1 MLVVSNIRSS
11 VCIYDHALLEMRKSK
26 ETIESVANPTGRI
39 LVEFVSPEGVV
50 HGSPI
55 EIPLSTDTEALQD
68 LLVAIERDLKA
79 PTDKS
84 EDSLADCPHSFC
96 ILSEDGNA
104 ELADITSDI
113 ASAVAGMKLS
123 GEKVLRVRY
132 HPLAQ
137 FRIRPVTRCS
147 ATMEGHTGPVLCA
160 AFSPDSTMLATGSGD
175 STVRIWDVLTGMPS
189 AVLSGQHKSWIL
201 TVAWSSCGKY
211 LLSGCKDNSVL
222 VWTNLDSSS
231 PSCIALKGHSKPVTC
246 AVWEP
251 YGLRV
256 ATGSMDNSVKL
267 WHGSSG
273 QCLVTLSSHTAP
285 VMQVRWSSV
294 TGRVYSGG
302 RDRVVK
308 VWDPSGRHIC
318 DLKGH
323 GHWINTIALNSDAI
337 ARTRKTKE
345 ECEATLASV
354 GGERVLSGSDDMTM
368 ILWKG
373 DKQVARMTG
382 HQKPVNSAVFSPDGR
397 FIASGSFDKSVRLWS
412 ALTGQYIAAFR
423 GHVGDVYLLAWSID
437 SRMLVSCSKDS
448 TIKVWDCQT
457 KKLKEDLPGH
467 ADEVFAVDWSPDGSA
482 VASGGRD
489 KVVKI
494 WRH

>member
-1 MLVVSNIRSS
+1 
-11 VCIYDHALLEMRKSK
+11 MRKTR
-26 ETIESVANPTGRI
+26 EVPENPIDDSGRI
-39 LVEFVSPEGVV
+39 LIEFVSPEGVV
-50 HGSPI
+50 MGAPV
-55 EIPLSTDTEALQD
+55 EIPMSADSDSLQE
-68 LLVAIERDLKA
+68 LLVSIERDSLSDK
-79 PTDKS
+79 KS
-84 EDSLADCPHSFC
+84 ESLADCPHSFC
-96 ILSEDGNA
+96 VLSDDGNT
-104 ELADITSDI
+104 EVADITSNI
-113 ASAVAGMKLS
+113 ATAVQGLKLS

-147 ATMEGHTGPVLCA
+147 ASMEGHTGPILCA
-160 AFSPDSTMLATGSGD
+160 AFSPNSTLLATGSGD
-175 STVRIWDVLTGMPS
+175 ATVRIWDVLSGMPS
-189 AVLSGQHKSWIL
+189 LVLTGNHKSWIL

-211 LLSGCKDNSVL
+211 LLSGCKDNSVQ
-222 VWTNLDSSS
+222 VWTNLDTST
-231 PSCIALKGHSKPVTC
+231 PSFVSLKGHTKPVTC

-267 WHGSSG
+267 WHGASG

-285 VMQVRWSSV
+285 VMQVRWSSM
-294 TGRVYSGG
+294 TGRIYSGG
-302 RDRVVK
+302 RDRVLK
-308 VWDPSGRHIC
+308 VWDPSGRHLA

-337 ARTRKTKE
+337 ARTQKTKE
-345 ECEATLASV
+345 ECQTTLAAV

-397 FIASGSFDKSVRLWS
+397 YIASGSFDKSVRLWS
-412 ALTGQYIAAFR
+412 AITGQYLAAFR

-457 KKLKEDLPGH
+457 RKLKEDLPGH

>member
-1 MLVVSNIRSS
+1 
-11 VCIYDHALLEMRKSK
+11 MRKSK
-26 ETIESVANPTGRI
+26 LSEPQVVKLDPEARVLI
-39 LVEFVSPEGVV
+39 EFVSPEGAL
-50 HGSPI
+50 HGAPI
-55 EIPLSTDTEALQD
+55 EVPLSTDVDALQD
-68 LLVAIERDLKA
+68 LIVSIERDIG
-79 PTDKS
+79 KS
-84 EDSLADCPHSFC
+84 DDSDTLAGCPHSFC
-96 ILSEDGNA
+96 LLADDGTS
-104 ELADITSDI
+104 ELAEVSSDI
-113 ASAVAGMKLS
+113 GSALQGVKFS
-123 GEKVLRVRY
+123 GEKVIRVRY

-147 ATMEGHTGPVLCA
+147 ASMDGHTGPILCA
-160 AFSPDSTMLATGSGD
+160 AFSPDSSVLATGSGD
-175 STVRIWDVLTGMPS
+175 STVRLWDVLSGMPS
-189 AVLSGQHKSWIL
+189 SVLTGEHKSWIL

-211 LLSGCKDNSVL
+211 LLSGCKDNSVQ
-222 VWTNLDSSS
+222 VWTNLELDGKSSS
-231 PSCIALKGHSKPVTC
+231 VSLKGHIKPVTC

-256 ATGSMDNSVKL
+256 ATGSMDNGVRI
-267 WHGSSG
+267 WHGTSG
-273 QCLVTLSSHTAP
+273 QCIVSLSSHTAP

-294 TGRVYSGG
+294 TGRIYSGG

-308 VWDPSGRHIC
+308 VWDVSGRHMA

-323 GHWINTIALNSDAI
+323 AHWINTISLNSDAI
-337 ARTRKTKE
+337 AKTQKNKQ
-345 ECEATLASV
+345 ECISTLAAV
-354 GGERVLSGSDDMTM
+354 GGERMLSGSDDMTM

-373 DKQVARMTG
+373 DKQVSRLTG
-382 HQKPVNSAVFSPDGR
+382 HQKPVNCAVFSPDGR

-412 ALTGQYIAAFR
+412 AITGQYIAAFR

-457 KKLKEDLPGH
+457 RKLKEDLPGH